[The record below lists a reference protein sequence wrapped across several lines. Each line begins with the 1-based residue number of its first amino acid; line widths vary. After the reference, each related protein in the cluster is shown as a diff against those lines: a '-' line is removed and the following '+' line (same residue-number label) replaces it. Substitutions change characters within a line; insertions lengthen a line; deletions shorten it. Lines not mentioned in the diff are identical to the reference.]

1 MAKTD
6 EDLIMSMTKHM
17 QERMSER
24 AISSTMIQLVEVFG
38 INSRQ
43 GDKVILNRNAAN
55 LVIKKLRNYLKELE
69 KIQSRGGITLVE
81 YDGIQITTYFNDS
94 YKRLSG
100 GN

>member
-1 MAKTD
+1 
-6 EDLIMSMTKHM
+6 MSMTKHM

-24 AISSTMIQLVEVFG
+24 AISLAMIQLVEVFG

>member
-1 MAKTD
+1 
-6 EDLIMSMTKHM
+6 MSMTKHM